1 MMHGIRRSSSTRSH
15 QLAVLVTTALAVAGC
30 HVNAG
35 ADDHDGSGDEPASA
49 GSGGSGAAGGGD
61 ATGGSGAAGGGDA
74 TGSCGGSEGDGG
86 AGDGLAPTHNGIIS
100 IQDVS
105 VLGAPQAGHGL
116 TVQVLFTAAKPPRYE
131 ELPGQ
136 IAGCKAWVHDVLG
149 DPPPPLT
156 DQGVVTI
163 SGLKGGPVDCRFEG
177 NGYVCPTHSGAG
189 QASVTAGPT
198 GTASYV
204 VRGANFSAA
213 DVGRYL
219 RVGGAATGGNNGTFP
234 VVAVTSS
241 EAAVVAN
248 PRAAEE
254 SFAADYLVLAGVGP
268 VPGNPNDPIESGD
281 EVTVGIEPGGEMAFR
296 FPSAGPIV
304 AGEAFQL
311 DAASQAVLGAVPLDG
326 TPITLGCGGEGGS
339 CGAAQGTL
347 VRFTSTDGSVDGAP
361 PSAMPPPVGK
371 QVDIQCI
378 TLGGDGSITV
388 PAEVMKLLQEA
399 HQASPITRIR
409 TAFMREG
416 VASATNPGPGPRNVT
431 HVVAGHGIVG
441 FTSP

>member
-1 MMHGIRRSSSTRSH
+1 MMHGIRLSSSTRSH
-15 QLAVLVTTALAVAGC
+15 QLAVLVTAALAVAGC

-35 ADDHDGSGDEPASA
+35 DDDHDGSGGEPAST
-49 GSGGSGAAGGGD
+49 GSGGSGAAD
-61 ATGGSGAAGGGDA
+61 GSGAAGGGDA
-74 TGSCGGSEGDGG
+74 TGSCGGPEGDGG
-86 AGDGLAPTHNGIIS
+86 AGDGLAPTHSGIIS

-105 VLGAPQAGHGL
+105 ILGAPQAGHGL

-131 ELPGQ
+131 EMPGQ
-136 IAGCKAWVHDVLG
+136 IAGCKAWVHDVQT

-163 SGLKGGPVDCRFEG
+163 AGLKGGSVDCRFEG
-177 NGYVCPTHSGAG
+177 NGYVCPTHRGAG
-189 QASVTAGPT
+189 QASVTAGEM

-204 VRGANFSAA
+204 VRGAEFSAA

-219 RVGGAATGGNNGTFP
+219 RVGGAATGGNNGAFP

-241 EAAVVAN
+241 EAVVVAN

-254 SFAADYLVLAGVGP
+254 SFAADYLVLAGAGP

-281 EVTVGIEPGGEMAFR
+281 EITVGIEPGGEMAFT
-296 FPSAGPIV
+296 FPDAGPIV

-311 DAASQAVLGAVPLDG
+311 DDASRAALGAVPLDG
-326 TPITLGCGGEGGS
+326 TPMTLGCGGEGGS

-371 QVDIQCI
+371 QVEVQCV
-378 TLGGDGSITV
+378 TLAGDGSITV

-416 VASATNPGPGPRNVT
+416 VASATNPGPGPRNT
-431 HVVAGHGIVG
+431 TYVVAGHGIVG